1 MNNLNSVIIEG
12 SVSDLKLEKL
22 NAAFNVNASR
32 SVKVNGKMKTE
43 ISKIPVMAYGTVAMR
58 IVHVSETDEVR
69 IVGRLQEYDGFISVL
84 AEHIEIIKKPVET
97 IKKNE
102 NPKF

>member
-12 SVSDLKLEKL
+12 SVSDLKLEELK
-22 NAAFNVNASR
+22 AAFNVNASR
-32 SVKVNGKMKTE
+32 NVKVNGKMKTE

-58 IVHVSETDEVR
+58 IENVSETDELR

-84 AEHIEIIKKPVET
+84 AERIEIRKKPVET
-97 IKKNE
+97 TKKNE

>member
-1 MNNLNSVIIEG
+1 
-12 SVSDLKLEKL
+12 
-22 NAAFNVNASR
+22 
-32 SVKVNGKMKTE
+32 MKTE

-58 IVHVSETDEVR
+58 IENVSETDELK

-84 AEHIEIIKKPVET
+84 AEHIEIRKKPVET
-97 IKKNE
+97 TKKNE

>member
-12 SVSDLKLEKL
+12 SVSDLKLEELK
-22 NAAFNVNASR
+22 AAFNVNASR
-32 SVKVNGKMKTE
+32 NVKVNGKMITE

-58 IVHVSETDEVR
+58 IEDVSETDEVR

-84 AEHIEIIKKPVET
+84 AEHIEIR
-97 IKKNE
+97 
-102 NPKF
+102 